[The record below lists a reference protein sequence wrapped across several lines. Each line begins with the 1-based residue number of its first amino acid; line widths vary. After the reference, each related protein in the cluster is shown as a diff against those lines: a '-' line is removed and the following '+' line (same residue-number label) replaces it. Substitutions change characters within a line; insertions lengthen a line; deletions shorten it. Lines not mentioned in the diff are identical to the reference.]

1 MAPRKAQ
8 RSLPWNKNYVQLA
21 GNELDPASTSSKTVD
36 VYYIDGSGT
45 KTFLGVAKDRM
56 LLARFSSAASD
67 QLRVAAEGSKKTDAT
82 SEVIVQTLDHAA
94 GLLVL
99 RWINKSNMLM
109 PRPLVFDVPK
119 QFSFELYCKI
129 HRATH
134 VFYIRRELRD
144 RKVRGSLVE
153 HIGKL
158 RETCFDDF
166 KVAHEQ
172 LEFDPPLMY
181 LMRSQVISVHLVS
194 GVAVGE
200 YDRIVAYCATQG
212 MRLLKE
218 MDAIEMEIRTG
229 LNGEQEMTE
238 TPFVINKSVEEKTF
252 LASLSKKPI
261 VQRKKVTLGRIG
273 VKNSGKAQL
282 EDAKTLQKVSY
293 AEALRF

>member
-1 MAPRKAQ
+1 VR
-8 RSLPWNKNYVQLA
+8 
-21 GNELDPASTSSKTVD
+21 
-36 VYYIDGSGT
+36 
-45 KTFLGVAKDRM
+45 
-56 LLARFSSAASD
+56 
-67 QLRVAAEGSKKTDAT
+67 
-82 SEVIVQTLDHAA
+82 
-94 GLLVL
+94 GLLV
-99 RWINKSNMLM
+99 
-109 PRPLVFDVPK
+109 D
-119 QFSFELYCKI
+119 Y
-129 HRATH
+129 
-134 VFYIRRELRD
+134 
-144 RKVRGSLVE
+144 
-153 HIGKL
+153 IGKL

>member
-8 RSLPWNKNYVQLA
+8 RNLPWNKNDIQL
-21 GNELDPASTSSKTVD
+21 GENELVPSSRSSKTVD
-36 VYYIDGSGT
+36 VYYIDGNGA

-56 LLARFSSAASD
+56 LLARFFSAASD
-67 QLRVAAEGSKKTDAT
+67 QLRVAAEGPGKTDAT
-82 SEVIVQTLDHAA
+82 SEIVVQTLDHAA

-119 QFSFELYCKI
+119 QSSFELYCKI

-134 VFYIRRELRD
+134 VFHIRRELRG
-144 RKVRGSLVE
+144 RKVRRLFVD

-166 KVAHEQ
+166 KIAHEQ

-181 LMRSQVISVHLVS
+181 LMRSQVISVNLVS
-194 GVAVGE
+194 GLAEGE
-200 YDRIVAYCATQG
+200 YDRIVAYYATQG

-218 MDAIEMEIRTG
+218 MDATEMEIRIG

-238 TPFVINKSVEEKTF
+238 TPFVINKSVEDKTF
-252 LASLSKKPI
+252 LAFLSKKP
-261 VQRKKVTLGRIG
+261 V
-273 VKNSGKAQL
+273 
-282 EDAKTLQKVSY
+282 
-293 AEALRF
+293 F